1 MYCKKPF
8 LFVNK
13 VLKKQQQKTI
23 KINTLKGPFLQMAIL
38 ANGNYSQMFM
48 ATGGQDGNGYRLMHV
63 RVHSLRT
70 IPE

>member
-23 KINTLKGPFLQMAIL
+23 KINKWKLFTDVYGHRWPRWKWIQTNAC
-38 ANGNYSQMFM
+38 
-48 ATGGQDGNGYRLMHV
+48 
-63 RVHSLRT
+63 
-70 IPE
+70 